1 MNLAGLPA
9 LLAWVK
15 SQGVELLR
23 GPAAVPQS
31 TGFKPGEQY
40 LGKVL
45 ENLGNG
51 RSLVQIGNQTLDM
64 RMPAQARQPQPGD
77 TLRFTYLTSS
87 ARPTFVLDPGT
98 GSSPARASVQVSSGA
113 QQLNALAG
121 YVRGLAAQPPGST
134 AAGASSSAPSSPG
147 TAGATTTD
155 AGSPATSARLSSAAT
170 QASALSRAVAA
181 EVPQA
186 ASRAAS
192 AAAAPVGQAGS
203 GVARA
208 APVGTPVAATPGAT
222 ATTSSAPAPA
232 IPSSAQIAQT
242 VPAGPASGTLAAP
255 AAQAAAATTGTAPLS
270 LAQLA
275 QQASQLSPQARPLLA
290 NPSSLLAASSAAA
303 PSPGTP
309 ALTPGSTLPGLSLAG
324 PALDAARA
332 AMTTASSL
340 NTQGMMLA
348 SGPGVLM
355 LAQRLRQG
363 MAESGLFYES
373 HLGRWVRGGLSLE
386 AVQREPQ
393 SRLLDLAARLLNLP
407 GLDGMPE
414 EAARLA
420 GRQLLML
427 EGGPAAWHGTAW
439 PGQEMSWLV
448 EEGEGGGGEDDED
461 GPRWRT
467 RLRLVLPVLGEVEA
481 AIEINARGLG
491 IDLEAADTETRGRL
505 HTALPALV
513 AQLQAAELP
522 LTRLRVLDP
531 REATEGAHAG
541 A

>member
-23 GPAAVPQS
+23 GPAAAPQS

-87 ARPTFVLDPGT
+87 ARPTFVLDPDPV
-98 GSSPARASVQVSSGA
+98 SSSARASVQVSSGA

-134 AAGASSSAPSSPG
+134 AAGVSSSAPSSPG

-155 AGSPATSARLSSAAT
+155 AGSPAPAG
-170 QASALSRAVAA
+170 Q
-181 EVPQA
+181 
-186 ASRAAS
+186 
-192 AAAAPVGQAGS
+192 VGSVG
-203 GVARA
+203 GRA
-208 APVGTPVAATPGAT
+208 APLGTLVAVTSGAT
-222 ATTSSAPAPA
+222 ATASSASASALPA
-232 IPSSAQIAQT
+232 SAQTAQT
-242 VPAGPASGTLAAP
+242 VSAGPASGTLAAP
-255 AAQAAAATTGTAPLS
+255 AAQAAAATTATAPLS

-275 QQASQLSPQARPLLA
+275 QQAAQLSPQARPLLA
-290 NPSSLLAASSAAA
+290 NPSSLLAASSTAA
-303 PSPGTP
+303 PSPGAP

-340 NTQGMMLA
+340 NAQGMMLA

-393 SRLLDLAARLLNLP
+393 SRFIELAARLLNLP

-420 GRQLLML
+420 GRQLLIL

-439 PGQEMSWLV
+439 PGQDMSWLV
-448 EEGEGGGGEDDED
+448 EEREGSGGEDDEA

-467 RLRLVLPVLGEVEA
+467 RLRLELPVLGEVEA
-481 AIEINARGLG
+481 AIEIDARGLG
-491 IDLEAADTETRGRL
+491 IDLEAADSETRGRL
-505 HTALPALV
+505 HAALPALV
-513 AQLQAAELP
+513 AQLKAAELP

-531 REATEGAHAG
+531 REATEEGAHAD